1 VNLYERVMIFVD
13 GSNVF
18 KSIGNLNR
26 ERGTEFRIDYL
37 KLRDYLANGR
47 NLVRTYYYGSENA
60 PSSDSQRGFISVLR
74 NSGFEV
80 CLKPLR
86 TYQGDDGRDIRVE
99 KGIDIAL
106 ATDLVSLAWE
116 NAFDTAVIVSGDS
129 DFLEAIRR
137 VKQKGRKVEIVAFN
151 ASFSA
156 DMKTAGDRTVI
167 LDDILDKIRLVQST
181 HEGDEKD

>member
-1 VNLYERVMIFVD
+1 M
-13 GSNVF
+13 
-18 KSIGNLNR
+18 
-26 ERGTEFRIDYL
+26 
-37 KLRDYLANGR
+37 
-47 NLVRTYYYGSENA
+47 
-60 PSSDSQRGFISVLR
+60 
-74 NSGFEV
+74 
-80 CLKPLR
+80 KPLR

-156 DMKTAGDRTVI
+156 DKKTAGDRTVI